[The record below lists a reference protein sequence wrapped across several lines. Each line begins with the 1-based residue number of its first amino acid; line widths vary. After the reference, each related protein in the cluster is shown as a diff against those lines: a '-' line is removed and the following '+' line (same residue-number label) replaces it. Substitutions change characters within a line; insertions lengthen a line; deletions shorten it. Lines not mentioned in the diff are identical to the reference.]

1 MRRMEKFKNIL
12 LKSLPIFVAI
22 LLFGAISLIGF
33 KPQLEGKVLPQ
44 HDTQQFNGMS
54 RDIRECRE
62 QFGED
67 PQWTGAMFSGMP
79 AYQINIKYPTQI
91 VKRSVDWVQSLFAEP
106 ASMIFFAMLA
116 AFAMALMMG
125 MSAWVGLIV
134 GLAYGLSTYFFLI
147 IGAGHITKMWALV
160 YAPAM
165 LGAIHYT
172 LRRNMWVGGA
182 LTAFFAALELGANH
196 LQITYYFFFAALA
209 LFISELV
216 FAVKDKLYKDFAK
229 RTAVLVGAAVLAIGA
244 NFSPLYYT
252 LQHTEDTIRGGSA
265 VAAEGE
271 NKGLDI
277 NYAIEGWS
285 YGVGES
291 WNMLIPN
298 FMGGDSSNAFSKDGE
313 VAKSLKDLGADKKQA
328 EEIAQQLPAYWGK
341 QRFTAGPTYIGAII
355 IFLALLG
362 LLLAENRDRWWIVA
376 ASILALLIA
385 WGENAMWF
393 TEFCFNNV
401 PLYNKFRVTAM
412 ALTVVELAAPLLA
425 GMALWQ
431 IYKRWDEKRV
441 LTRAVAIS
449 AGVVGGL
456 CLLFAI
462 GGSYMFDFGREE
474 SISMMS
480 DAFGSEEVGYK
491 VSEAMVAERA
501 SILADDAWRS
511 LGFIV
516 AAAALIFAVVRLN
529 LDKKW
534 RWSALA
540 ALALLIVV
548 DILPVNLRYQP
559 YDRFVEDN
567 SRNTEITP
575 TPADKQI
582 LADKEP
588 GYRVFNGSVSTFN
601 DATTSMFHRS
611 IGGYHGAKMG
621 RYRDV
626 IDRYFSQDSDAIY
639 AILNMLNTKYIIFS
653 ARECAENPDRNGAAW
668 FVQGVEMMTTPKEA
682 LEALGVVDLK
692 STAVVEKGAPQPKC
706 EGVGEIE
713 LVEYRPNRLVYKY
726 NLTGGSAV
734 AVFSEIYY
742 DKGWQAYID
751 GKEAESFRADYI
763 LRAMELPEGEH
774 TVEWRFRAPNWNLA
788 STITLICSILIIFA
802 LAIPLIIKCYGCCK
816 KKNIA

>member
-22 LLFGAISLIGF
+22 LLFGIISLIGF

-44 HDTQQFNGMS
+44 HDTQQFEGMS
-54 RDIRECRE
+54 QDIRDCRE
-62 QFGED
+62 NHGED

-91 VKRSVDWVQSLFAEP
+91 VKHSVDWVQSLFAEP

-125 MSAWVGLIV
+125 MSAWVGVIV

-216 FAVKDKLYKDFAK
+216 FAIREKRYKEFGK
-229 RTAVLVGAAVLAIGA
+229 RTAILAGAAMLAIGA

-252 LQHTEDTIRGGSA
+252 LQHTEDTMRGGSE
-265 VAAEGE
+265 VAAEGKS
-271 NKGLDI
+271 KGLDI

-298 FMGGDSSNAFSKDGE
+298 FMGGDSSKTFSEDGE
-313 VAKSLKDLGADKKQA
+313 VVESLKDLGASRQEAK
-328 EEIAQQLPAYWGK
+328 EISQQLRTYWGK

-362 LLLAENRDRWWIVA
+362 FLLAQNRDRWWVCA
-376 ASILALLIA
+376 VSILAILIA

-412 ALTVVELAAPLLA
+412 ALTVVELTAPLMA
-425 GMALWQ
+425 GVALWQ
-431 IYKRWDEKRV
+431 IYKRWDEKKA
-441 LTRAVAIS
+441 LTRAVAIA

-456 CLLFAI
+456 CLLFAV
-462 GGSYMFDFGREE
+462 GGDSMFDFGREE

-480 DAFGSEEVGYK
+480 EAFGNDEAGYK
-491 VSEAMVAERA
+491 VGEAMAAERA

-511 LGFIV
+511 FIFIALGAGLLLMVIRAGEKWCKWATCGLAILIV
-516 AAAALIFAVVRLN
+516 A
-529 LDKKW
+529 
-534 RWSALA
+534 
-540 ALALLIVV
+540 
-548 DILPVNLRYQP
+548 DILPVNLRYLP
-559 YDRFVEDN
+559 YDRFVED
-567 SRNTEITP
+567 SKQNTEIRP
-575 TPADKQI
+575 TSANRQI
-582 LADKEP
+582 MADKEL
-588 GYRVFNGSVSTFN
+588 GYRVFNASVSTFN
-601 DATTSMFHRS
+601 DATTSKFHRS

-621 RYRDV
+621 RYQDV
-626 IDRYFSQDSDAIY
+626 IDCYFARENNGVY
-639 AILNMLNTKYIIFS
+639 AVLDMLNTKYFIFS
-653 ARECAENPDRNGAAW
+653 DKEYQENPTRNGAAW
-668 FVQGVEMMTTPKEA
+668 FVQDVEMMESPKEA
-682 LEALGVVDLK
+682 LDALGVVDLK
-692 STAVVEKGAPQPKC
+692 TTAVVEKGAPQPKC
-706 EGVGEIE
+706 EGEGQIK
-713 LVEYRPNRLVYKY
+713 LVEYRPNYLRYTY

-751 GKEAESFRADYI
+751 GKPAESFRADYI

-774 TVEWRFRAPNWNLA
+774 TVEWHFSAPNWILS

-802 LAIPLIIKCYGCCK
+802 LAISLIIKCYGCCK